1 MARDLHIL
9 TIDPLVV
16 EGTLRPSRVSEAYDS
31 TTLTPRSLRPSRSSW
46 WLWTSSTEPDPPA
59 APVEPEADLAHDAP
73 SQETASKPID
83 TPPASQT
90 VDLHHEDEEMASSS
104 TRNVTR
110 SWLQTIW
117 GETPE
122 ELAERRKREARA
134 LKMVV
139 DKANLRVEGAPERKM
154 IEDGPVGGEVQP
166 STSVNSTSSYLD
178 SSSSSVSDLPKQLR
192 PKTSSWAIFS
202 RANPVA
208 SSAASTRSRASSH
221 QADAG
226 SLPPS
231 PSLKPQPDGPVKPL
245 TGSIRSSTPR
255 RRERTI
261 TPVEPETPIGN
272 LVLPT
277 FNDTF
282 LRAPRSFPPK
292 KSNLNR
298 AVSLVSA
305 YLFSHPPATS
315 PPPVVAV
322 PPGMPAE
329 MKDDP
334 AEKLPKAL
342 EIMGEPSRLSNVKR
356 VVCIGVHGWFP
367 NARLK
372 SVLGEPT
379 GTR

>member
-1 MARDLHIL
+1 M
-9 TIDPLVV
+9 
-16 EGTLRPSRVSEAYDS
+16 S
-31 TTLTPRSLRPSRSSW
+31 
-46 WLWTSSTEPDPPA
+46 TSS
-59 APVEPEADLAHDAP
+59 
-73 SQETASKPID
+73 K
-83 TPPASQT
+83 
-90 VDLHHEDEEMASSS
+90 
-104 TRNVTR
+104 NVTR
-110 SWLQTIW
+110 SWIQTIW
-117 GETPE
+117 GESAE
-122 ELAERRKREARA
+122 ELAERRKREAKV
-134 LKMVV
+134 LKMVI
-139 DKANLRVEGAPERKM
+139 DKSNLRIEGGVECKM
-154 IEDGPVGGEVQP
+154 IEDGPANQESQV

-178 SSSSSVSDLPKQLR
+178 SSSSSISDLPKQLR

-208 SSAASTRSRASSH
+208 SSSASTRSRASSH
-221 QADAG
+221 QADG
-226 SLPPS
+226 NSLPPS
-231 PSLKPQPDGPVKPL
+231 PNLRPQPDGPVKPL

-255 RRERTI
+255 RRDRTT
-261 TPVEPETPIGN
+261 TPLESEPPIDN

-315 PPPVVAV
+315 PPPTVV
-322 PPGMPAE
+322 PLPGMPAE

-334 AEKLPKAL
+334 AEKLPKSL
-342 EIMGEPSRLSNVKR
+342 EVVGEQSRLANVKR